1 MVAGTQERAPTDARE
16 IADDVAVGE
25 DAIEVMSQRQL
36 IWRRFKRHR
45 LAMFATFVV
54 ALLYTAVPFADFYSS
69 NDPRE
74 HHDRRGYMPPQ
85 GLRLFDGWK
94 PDLHVCEQIRTKNEF
109 LKIEYEPNCA
119 TKVDVRFFGKGYT
132 YKLLGLE
139 IDRHLFTVEE
149 PYVIK
154 EGSTLQPADQVG
166 GIYLLGTDVQGRDM
180 YSRMMHGARL
190 SLLIGLAGIFI
201 ALAVGVVLGAVSGFY
216 GGFIDN
222 LIQRSIEIIRSIPTV
237 PLYLGLAAAFPADW
251 SVERRFFAIT
261 IVVSLFAWTELAR
274 VVRGRF
280 LAMRQEDFVTA
291 AITAGASQRRIIFR
305 HMLPSFYS
313 HIIAASTLSLAFMVI
328 SETTLSFL
336 GLGLQAPAISLGV
349 LLFAAQNIQSV
360 LLAPWLLIPGVVVV
374 ILVLCLN
381 FMGDGIRDAA
391 DPYGS

>member
-1 MVAGTQERAPTDARE
+1 MVAGSQTGSQSDVPGALVHDLDA
-16 IADDVAVGE
+16 E
-25 DAIEVMSQRQL
+25 DEIEVMSQRQL

-45 LAMFATFVV
+45 LAMAATVVV
-54 ALLYTAVPFADFYSS
+54 AMFYLIVIFSDFLAT
-69 NDPRE
+69 NDPEDIEAARQ
-74 HHDRRGYMPPQ
+74 YTPPQ

-94 PDLHVCEQIRTKNEF
+94 PDLHVCKLVGTRDQF
-109 LKIEYEPNCA
+109 LRKVYEKDCDQ
-119 TKVDVRFFGKGYT
+119 TVDVQIFARGYEYSLFGL
-132 YKLLGLE
+132 KL
-139 IDRHLFTVEE
+139 DRHLFGVNDPVETAE
-149 PYVIK
+149 DSIF
-154 EGSTLQPADQVG
+154 
-166 GIYLLGTDVQGRDM
+166 ILGTDVQGRDL
-180 YSRMMHGARL
+180 YSRLMRGTRL
-190 SLLIGLAGIFI
+190 SLLIGLTGIFI
-201 ALAVGVVLGAVSGFY
+201 SLVVGTILGAVSGFY
-216 GGFIDN
+216 GGFVDN

-274 VVRGRF
+274 VVRGRY

-313 HIIAASTLSLAFMVI
+313 HIIAASTLNLAFMVI

-336 GLGLQAPAISLGV
+336 GLGLLPPAISYGT
-349 LLFAAQNIQSV
+349 LLFTAQNVQTV
-360 LLAPWLLIPGVVVV
+360 ALAPWLLIPGVFVVV
-374 ILVLCLN
+374 LVLSLN